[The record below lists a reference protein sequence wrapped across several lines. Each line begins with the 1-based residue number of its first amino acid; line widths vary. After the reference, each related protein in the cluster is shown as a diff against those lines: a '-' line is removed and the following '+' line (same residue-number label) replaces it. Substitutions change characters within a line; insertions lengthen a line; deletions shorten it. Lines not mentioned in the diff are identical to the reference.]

1 MTSGG
6 RRAAVGGQGGALFGG
21 REAAGVGGQGG
32 ALFGGREAAGVGGQ
46 GAVAVGDRGAAT
58 VEAALAVC
66 GLVAVLVL
74 GVEAVMAV
82 VAQIRCTDAAREAA
96 RLVARGEDGRA
107 GAVVRAIAPDGA
119 VLVVRKEGDTASVEV
134 SAAGRLV
141 DVRASAF
148 AVVEPGIGASG
159 R

>member
-1 MTSGG
+1 MT
-6 RRAAVGGQGGALFGG
+6 A
-21 REAAGVGGQGG
+21 
-32 ALFGGREAAGVGGQ
+32 
-46 GAVAVGDRGAAT
+46 GDRGAAT

-96 RLVARGEDGRA
+96 RLVARGEDGRV
-107 GAVVRAIAPDGA
+107 GAVVEAIAPAGA

-134 SAAGRLV
+134 SAAGRLI

-148 AVVEPGIGASG
+148 AVVEPGAG
-159 R
+159 

>member
-1 MTSGG
+1 M
-6 RRAAVGGQGGALFGG
+6 
-21 REAAGVGGQGG
+21 
-32 ALFGGREAAGVGGQ
+32 
-46 GAVAVGDRGAAT
+46 
-58 VEAALAVC
+58 C

-107 GAVVRAIAPDGA
+107 GAAVRAIAPAGA

-148 AVVEPGIGASG
+148 AVVEPGVGASG

>member
-1 MTSGG
+1 MAS
-6 RRAAVGGQGGALFGG
+6 
-21 REAAGVGGQGG
+21 
-32 ALFGGREAAGVGGQ
+32 
-46 GAVAVGDRGAAT
+46 GDRGAAT

-74 GVEAVMAV
+74 GIEAVVTV

-107 GAVVRAIAPDGA
+107 GAVVSAIAPAGA

-134 SAAGRLV
+134 SAERRLL

-148 AVVEPGIGASG
+148 AVVEPGVGGAQAAGGG
-159 R
+159 RRDG